1 MFKRRLK
8 ALGYLEW
15 DKVNIN
21 DQQHFRKVTVW
32 LEDQK
37 IRQYDIQD
45 RTQLRDLKNENWT
58 KVFKKYCTDA
68 KCPVT
73 GNALNQLEW
82 LLGYA
87 IWLEA
92 ENNNEEYSENVKEM
106 KLKMRNEALVPRLRS
121 KNPLDN
127 LDFDSIEFKTGTYSV
142 AKLLRVPRHLNHL
155 LTLKACSKLVQRRLN
170 MECLQNP
177 NSKIIRGKPFP
188 VMNIAP
194 GFQLNKPTLENAAKI
209 LALLYIQ
216 DIRNLQTK
224 INEVIVRVQSIT
236 ANPKTDTKLG
246 KVGK

>member
-1 MFKRRLK
+1 MQNSFSHKKL
-8 ALGYLEW
+8 L
-15 DKVNIN
+15 I
-21 DQQHFRKVTVW
+21 FRITNRITII
-32 LEDQK
+32 L
-37 IRQYDIQD
+37 IIL
-45 RTQLRDLKNENWT
+45 QL
-58 KVFKKYCTDA
+58 
-68 KCPVT
+68 
-73 GNALNQLEW
+73 
-82 LLGYA
+82 
-87 IWLEA
+87 
-92 ENNNEEYSENVKEM
+92 
-106 KLKMRNEALVPRLRS
+106 LV
-121 KNPLDN
+121 
-127 LDFDSIEFKTGTYSV
+127 DSIEFKTGTYSV

>member
-1 MFKRRLK
+1 MFKRRLE
-8 ALGYLEW
+8 ALGYMEW
-15 DKVNIN
+15 NKIN
-21 DQQHFRKVTVW
+21 VKDPQHFRKVIVW

-45 RTQLRDLKNENWT
+45 RKELRDLKSDTWPKT
-58 KVFKKYCTDA
+58 FAKYREA
-68 KCPVT
+68 VGCPVSSS
-73 GNALNQLEW
+73 NLDQLEW

-92 ENNNEEYSENVKEM
+92 ENNSEEYSENIKEM
-106 KLKMRNEALVPRLRS
+106 KLKVKKEAMVPKLKS

-127 LDFDSIEFKTGTYSV
+127 LDFDSTEFKKGVYSM
-142 AKLLRVPRHLNHL
+142 AKLLRIPEHPNHL
-155 LTLKACSKLVQRRLN
+155 VTLKACSKMVQRRLN
-170 MECLQNP
+170 AECLRNP
-177 NSKIIRGKPFP
+177 NPKIIKGKPFP
-188 VMNIAP
+188 IMDIAP
-194 GFQLNKPTLENAAKI
+194 GFQLSKPSIENAAKI

-224 INEVIVRVQSIT
+224 INEVIVRVQNIT